1 MADEKLIDIAK
12 ILRQEIKSIANS
24 GTGIDLLDTIRQEQE
39 KTTSELIT
47 TRHAIQVM
55 SNSIVEQLSLLPSIE
70 KTLETNETQQF
81 SFQEMKDAIVEG
93 ISSLPS
99 SFFSKEKIEQTSTFQ
114 EMRDSIS
121 EQTSTFGEM
130 NNVIS
135 DLSKEKIEQTNTFG
149 EMKDAIVEQLSFL
162 PTKEEAQGISDVQSI
177 ESSLELA
184 NLRDDLRDGF
194 QSVVEA
200 VNGLSAILNDIEKN
214 TFFVMDETQQYD
226 RNRAKEIE
234 EQTEISKKQTEE
246 SNSIFT
252 TIKETLVS
260 KLPSREEKEE
270 EENED
275 DRQHKELIDA
285 LEGTGSGGAEGETK
299 KKGGLFG
306 GLMSGIGKIGKGLAK
321 PLKGLFGF
329 LGSIGKLFKTVGG
342 FLLKPIAWL
351 IGGAKGILGIALGS
365 ISSLLITLGGI
376 AALFAGVGAAAYLM
390 TDEEFDKLK
399 NGIAEGVAGAI
410 SRVVGGAIDIWNKF
424 VPETW
429 KISEDDKKNFEKATF
444 EGVRD
449 TIIGVVDFAKEIADA
464 FGAGFT
470 EKMEPFKKSW
480 DNFKVAFQGVVNAFS
495 NTDLDL
501 GIKSKTVAV
510 AETVGGIVASIATF
524 FTDLATAL
532 LGLTVGKTDVT
543 DNEFINTAAGI
554 VKSIVLFIKDLVV
567 SFGEGFADT
576 FSGISD
582 KFKTLKDKIG
592 KVTDKLGEI
601 FTSIGASAGDV
612 TQENKKTLM
621 GVFNILGNA
630 LGKFIEGILSV
641 GNFIA
646 DLIIDPTVTLAKL
659 RASITNGFDSMARTI
674 GDFLEGMFSK
684 ESILKL
690 LKNLF
695 GDSLGGQAAFKAVEG
710 VFGTMEDA
718 AKEAQKE
725 REDNIKNLE
734 DRNKILTKSADET
747 EKQLKAE
754 LALGKDR
761 DEERV
766 KNLQLAL
773 DEERGEIEINKKSIE
788 RTKDKIQ
795 RSEDIIVREKVEEKM
810 GKEAIAQA
818 DRNEKLKKE
827 IKETKLLIEMEK
839 NQIISADTAGWGG
852 ETFSMKNFE
861 GMMKIVSDMSGGKIT
876 AEQIASGE
884 AQLTQE
890 MIDQMHRQ
898 ENIDEGDVK
907 NKEDAM
913 IVFSAGF
920 EKIAQINARHAE
932 IQKKQAEIDS
942 TDEILKK
949 KEKQVEIEVRAD
961 IKDKESKGY
970 TGGLVLK
977 GGLAKIHQG
986 ELLMDNDAANMMAN
1000 AAQILS
1006 TYLPTSGTMINQLQ
1020 MDRMMNGMTG
1030 KNAEPIVIDNSQQPT
1045 IINQTNVA
1053 APQTRGPALVGEG
1066 RDKVNMR

>member
-99 SFFSKEKIEQTSTFQ
+99 SFSSKEKIEQTNNTFGEVKDAIVEQ
-114 EMRDSIS
+114 SKEKIDQTNNTLSEIKNVIS
-121 EQTSTFGEM
+121 EQ
-130 NNVIS
+130 
-135 DLSKEKIEQTNTFG
+135 SKEKIEQTNNTFG

-162 PTKEEAQGISDVQSI
+162 PTKEESQGMSDVQSI

-429 KISEDDKKNFEKATF
+429 KISDDDKKKFEKATF

-501 GIKSKTVAV
+501 RIKTKTLAV
-510 AETVGGIVASIATF
+510 SETVC
-524 FTDLATAL
+524 
-532 LGLTVGKTDVT
+532 
-543 DNEFINTAAGI
+543 
-554 VKSIVLFIKDLVV
+554 
-567 SFGEGFADT
+567 
-576 FSGISD
+576 
-582 KFKTLKDKIG
+582 
-592 KVTDKLGEI
+592 
-601 FTSIGASAGDV
+601 
-612 TQENKKTLM
+612 
-621 GVFNILGNA
+621 
-630 LGKFIEGILSV
+630 
-641 GNFIA
+641 
-646 DLIIDPTVTLAKL
+646 
-659 RASITNGFDSMARTI
+659 
-674 GDFLEGMFSK
+674 
-684 ESILKL
+684 
-690 LKNLF
+690 
-695 GDSLGGQAAFKAVEG
+695 
-710 VFGTMEDA
+710 
-718 AKEAQKE
+718 
-725 REDNIKNLE
+725 
-734 DRNKILTKSADET
+734 
-747 EKQLKAE
+747 
-754 LALGKDR
+754 
-761 DEERV
+761 
-766 KNLQLAL
+766 
-773 DEERGEIEINKKSIE
+773 
-788 RTKDKIQ
+788 
-795 RSEDIIVREKVEEKM
+795 
-810 GKEAIAQA
+810 
-818 DRNEKLKKE
+818 
-827 IKETKLLIEMEK
+827 
-839 NQIISADTAGWGG
+839 
-852 ETFSMKNFE
+852 
-861 GMMKIVSDMSGGKIT
+861 
-876 AEQIASGE
+876 
-884 AQLTQE
+884 
-890 MIDQMHRQ
+890 
-898 ENIDEGDVK
+898 
-907 NKEDAM
+907 
-913 IVFSAGF
+913 
-920 EKIAQINARHAE
+920 
-932 IQKKQAEIDS
+932 
-942 TDEILKK
+942 
-949 KEKQVEIEVRAD
+949 
-961 IKDKESKGY
+961 
-970 TGGLVLK
+970 
-977 GGLAKIHQG
+977 
-986 ELLMDNDAANMMAN
+986 
-1000 AAQILS
+1000 
-1006 TYLPTSGTMINQLQ
+1006 
-1020 MDRMMNGMTG
+1020 
-1030 KNAEPIVIDNSQQPT
+1030 
-1045 IINQTNVA
+1045 
-1053 APQTRGPALVGEG
+1053 
-1066 RDKVNMR
+1066 